1 MNEAALFS
9 ATMGETTLANPEWLG
24 VLLPLVAIAI
34 TLVARSRPVS
44 LEWPSLAEARA
55 AGARHRDLV
64 RIGSLALRA
73 GALVALAVALG
84 NPVVMMSAPPEPG
97 HGLDLVLVVD
107 ASGSMR
113 AVDTRIESQR
123 SSRIELARRVVS
135 RFATTRAAAGDRVAL
150 VAFGESAFTPCPL
163 TSDGRL
169 LSASLARIEAGIAGE
184 STALGDALGLAV
196 KRAIAGRASAARRP
210 LRVEGFPS
218 ASGGAEPGL
227 RLTPGDG
234 PVDGRA
240 IVLLTDGRNN
250 AGALS
255 LEVAAELARAEGVR
269 VHTVAIGT
277 AGAEIPVLTSESNA
291 TSDLDFERLDVDS
304 EALAMVAATTG
315 GRFFPARSADQLEAV
330 YREIDALERVTRR
343 LPARLRANEHPEPLL
358 ALAGACLFMEIAIA
372 RVLRRRI
379 P

>member
-1 MNEAALFS
+1 MNEAARFS
-9 ATMGETTLANPEWLG
+9 ITTAETTLANPEWLWA
-24 VLLPLVAIAI
+24 LLPLIAVAI
-34 TLVARSRPVS
+34 TLAARARTDS

-55 AGARHRDLV
+55 AGARHRDGV
-64 RIGSLALRA
+64 RFASILLRTCALA
-73 GALVALAVALG
+73 ALAVAIAR
-84 NPVVMMSAPPEPG
+84 PVVLQSAPPEPG

-113 AVDTRIESQR
+113 AVDTRIGSER

-150 VAFGESAFTPCPL
+150 VVFGESAFTPCPL

-169 LSASLARIEAGIAGE
+169 LRASLARIEAGIAGE

-196 KRAIAGRASAARRP
+196 KRAIAGRASAS
-210 LRVEGFPS
+210 V
-218 ASGGAEPGL
+218 
-227 RLTPGDG
+227 DG

-255 LEVAAELARAEGVR
+255 LEVAAELAHAEGVR

-277 AGAEIPVLTSESNA
+277 AGAEIPVPASEPDSVSN
-291 TSDLDFERLDVDS
+291 LDFERLDVDS
-304 EALAMVAATTG
+304 VALAKIAATTG
-315 GRFFPARSADQLEAV
+315 GRFFPARRADQLDAV

-343 LPARLRANEHPEPLL
+343 LPARFRSSEQPEPML
-358 ALAGACLFMEIAIA
+358 ALAGACLFAEIAVA